1 MSEPIVIP
9 PVVPP
14 VEPVIVPPVI
24 TPPVDPIIT
33 PPVDP
38 IITPPQEPSSS
49 PDFGVRLSDMLKTQL
64 GDNYPKSFEKL
75 PVETRIAAMEGMLEN
90 IKGKAPPKPDPKVK
104 KDIQIPGAPGP
115 IKVVKPKSILE
126 MQQENGYNPRYGKN
140 SKAELVKKLMRKK

>member
-14 VEPVIVPPVI
+14 VEPVIVPPVAPPIVPPI
-24 TPPVDPIIT
+24 TPPT
-33 PPVDP
+33 PPV
-38 IITPPQEPSSS
+38 EPATS
-49 PDFGVRLSDMLKTQL
+49 PDFGVRLADMLKSQL

-75 PVETRIAAMEGMLEN
+75 PVEVRIQAMEGILEN
-90 IKGKAPPKPDPKVK
+90 IKGKAPPKPDPKK
-104 KDIQIPGAPGP
+104 KEDIQIPGAPGP